1 MGEIQVSVKEIRT
14 ENNRVYYRVFADG
27 VELPSIVYIFASQK
41 NRDSDEELKVW
52 CKNNAS
58 KLDTGTIVHAEL
70 VRVEKKKGHGA

>member
-52 CKNNAS
+52 CKKNAS
-58 KLDTGTIVHAEL
+58 KLDTGTIVRADL
-70 VRVEKKKGHGA
+70 IRLEKGKGHGA